1 MIMHEYFDVPMHV
14 PLKILIVTGMYPEPS
29 RPGYGAFVF
38 HQVDHLRRLG
48 HIVDVL
54 PIRGYLSKFNYFKA
68 AFAVRRMTQRQHYDI
83 VHAHYGLSGL
93 PALFRAHTPLV
104 VTLHGSDV
112 LTSRLERLLSLL
124 ACKFSDA
131 VITVSRRIAAVI
143 PGTIIPTGVDLAV
156 FKPISRGIARR
167 RLGLPQTRRIVLFPF
182 DPKRTVKRY
191 ALAAEATQILRD
203 KGHDIDLLI
212 VSTVPSN
219 AMPDY
224 YNAADA
230 MILCSMSEG
239 SPTVVKEALACELPV
254 VSTDVGDVRELAE
267 RVRKIL
273 ICDSTPEALADG
285 LEKVLGDPLGFAR
298 PERDQLHTY
307 DQRLTAAFIV
317 GVYDRTLTNT
327 E

>member
-1 MIMHEYFDVPMHV
+1 
-14 PLKILIVTGMYPEPS
+14 
-29 RPGYGAFVF
+29 
-38 HQVDHLRRLG
+38 
-48 HIVDVL
+48 
-54 PIRGYLSKFNYFKA
+54 
-68 AFAVRRMTQRQHYDI
+68 
-83 VHAHYGLSGL
+83 
-93 PALFRAHTPLV
+93 
-104 VTLHGSDV
+104 
-112 LTSRLERLLSLL
+112 
-124 ACKFSDA
+124 
-131 VITVSRRIAAVI
+131 
-143 PGTIIPTGVDLAV
+143 
-156 FKPISRGIARR
+156 
-167 RLGLPQTRRIVLFPF
+167 LPQTRRIVLFPF